1 MNPFRNM
8 PKKLYPLLLFA
19 AAPMLYNYAFGEN
32 PTERLD
38 CNAPK
43 SAAEAALCEA
53 PRNLELAQKYT
64 LENLKIIGDFAQ

>member
-1 MNPFRNM
+1 MNPFRYV
-8 PKKLYPLLLFA
+8 PKKFYTLLLIA
-19 AAPMLYNYAFGEN
+19 AAPILYDYAFNDN

-53 PRNLELAQKYT
+53 PRNLELARKYT
-64 LENLKIIGDFAQ
+64 LENLKIIGDFE

>member
-19 AAPMLYNYAFGEN
+19 AAPMLYNYAFSEN

-43 SAAEAALCEA
+43 VTAESVFCAA
-53 PRNLELAQKYT
+53 PQYPELAQKYT
-64 LENLKIIGDFAQ
+64 LENLKIIGDFEQ